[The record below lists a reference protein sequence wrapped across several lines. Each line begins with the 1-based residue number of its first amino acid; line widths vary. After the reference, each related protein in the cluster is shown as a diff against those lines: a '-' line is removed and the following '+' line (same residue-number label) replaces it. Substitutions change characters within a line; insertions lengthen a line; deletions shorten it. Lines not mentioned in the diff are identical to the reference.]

1 MEITVFTI
9 VYNGYGRYVSQWLDN
24 IFYQTVKPKEIII
37 VLGENHGTPIEVIKK
52 AELNNIKLIY
62 EETARTMG
70 YLCNL
75 AIDKATSEWILRIDV
90 DDKLLSN
97 AIMEIEKKTNK
108 YDVIGLL
115 YKIQSIKNPTD
126 TIYGSEIGNNY
137 DWRKIRL
144 SGYIAS
150 KRIFQGKILYY
161 ENHEIPNF
169 PYIFLINSL
178 GMRWG
183 YTDNSCVIYTI
194 QENSHSH
201 IKTKAEKN
209 KFAEYLDERAEFY
222 KQKEGIKDDNGIYDS
237 F

>member
-1 MEITVFTI
+1 MNITVFTI
-9 VYNGYGRYVSQWLDN
+9 AFNGYGQFVNNWIDSILN
-24 IFYQTVKPKEIII
+24 QTTKPNEIIM
-37 VLGENHGTPIEVIKK
+37 VLGINHNTPKDVIKK

-97 AIMEIEKKTNK
+97 AIMEIEKKTKK

-115 YKIQSIKNPTD
+115 YKIQSIKKPTD

-144 SGYIAS
+144 SGYIAT

-209 KFAEYLDERAEFY
+209 KFAEYLDERVEFY
-222 KQKEGIKDDNGIYDS
+222 KQKGGNKR
-237 F
+237 